1 MPVKPDIT
9 KNMIRAEID
18 EQVSAYLAEG
28 GEVAAIEKGTSGR
41 VDPRQALPSQAFNQ
55 PKVERTSVSD
65 AISNVE
71 ARKHP
76 QSQSK
81 RPTQKKPKK
90 EILLDDFG
98 EPLRWTYKHHD

>member
-18 EQVSAYLAEG
+18 EQISAYLAEG
-28 GEVAAIEKGTSGR
+28 GEVAAIAKGTSGR
-41 VDPRQALPSQAFNQ
+41 VDPRQALPPQAFNQ
-55 PKVERTSVSD
+55 PKIERTSVGD

-76 QSQSK
+76 QPQSK
-81 RPTQKKPKK
+81 RPTHKTPKK

-98 EPLRWTYKHHD
+98 EPLRWTYKDNN